1 MAAAPEVAI
10 PAELGKQLAP
20 HAPTILMIPLVI
32 ASVICVIVGI
42 IVLAAAQSKL
52 PGSLLVLLGLLL
64 GGGAFLVM
72 YRAESRVKTE

>member
-10 PAELGKQLAP
+10 PAEIGKQLAP

-32 ASVICVIVGI
+32 LSVICVIVGI

-52 PGSLLVLLGLLL
+52 PGAMLMLLGALL

-72 YRAESRVKTE
+72 YRAEGRAKAD